1 MNQQDKIRQNIRDI
15 RESKKLTQQDMAERL
30 NLSVTGYS
38 KIERGET
45 ELTAKRLYQI
55 AEALEIGLYDL
66 VPNTNDG
73 VVVFNNNDNFSNFN
87 LMVGNHALESEIY
100 HLRYMI
106 EAKDELL
113 NARDREIE
121 ALKNQIISLQKLI
134 TALEA

>member
-15 RESKKLTQQDMAERL
+15 RESKKLTQQEMAERL

-55 AEALEIGLYDL
+55 ADALEIGLYDL

-73 VVVFNNNDNFSNFN
+73 VVVFNNNDNFSHFN
-87 LMVGNHALESEIY
+87 LMVGSPALESEIT
-100 HLRYMI
+100 HLRYII
-106 EAKDELL
+106 EAKDALL
-113 NARDREIE
+113 DAREREIE
-121 ALKNQIISLQKLI
+121 SLKSQITVLQKLI
-134 TALEA
+134 SALEV